1 MQDCIND
8 KTDERFIVH
17 YFFIKKS
24 HRKLENQYFTSDALN
39 VKNRAFLW
47 GDAVKVSFFV
57 RDGRL
62 IMDEECY
69 FFLMASMRKMR
80 MNIPLTY
87 TLEFFQ
93 SLFQKEVIDEK
104 GIQNG
109 IINFQVFRNQD
120 AVTLAKSSISYFY
133 EVEETEDMLAV
144 YHRPLELDL
153 IKEINVNNN
162 LLSNI
167 RVHCPENIYGA
178 IYAQENDLDDVIL
191 LNPNK
196 RIARTTSGN
205 LLFMEGDVIKVPKQT
220 EGAYISPLM
229 ENFVTFLHKNNL
241 ADIQEHEIIAF
252 ESQKAEEILMISDE
266 KGIFSVGKIRNKTFE
281 TSRFTELVE
290 SWKKS
295 FNS

>member
-1 MQDCIND
+1 M
-8 KTDERFIVH
+8 
-17 YFFIKKS
+17 
-24 HRKLENQYFTSDALN
+24 ENQYFTSDELN
-39 VKNRAFLW
+39 VKNRAFLL
-47 GDAVKVSFFV
+47 GDAVKVSFFI
-57 RDGRL
+57 RNSKL

-93 SLFQKEVIDEK
+93 TLFQKEVIEGK
-104 GIQNG
+104 NSKNA
-109 IINFQVFRNQD
+109 IINFQVFRNSD
-120 AVTLAKSSISYFY
+120 ELTLAKSSISYFY
-133 EVEETEDMLAV
+133 EVDEKDDILTIHQRL
-144 YHRPLELDL
+144 LELDL

-167 RVHCPENIYGA
+167 RVHCPENIYGG

-196 RIARTTSGN
+196 RIARSTSGN
-205 LLFMEGDVIKVPKQT
+205 LLFLEGNIIKVPKHS
-220 EGAYISPLM
+220 EGAYISPLL

-266 KGIFSVGKIRNKTFE
+266 KGIFSVGKIRNKTFGN
-281 TSRFTELVE
+281 SRFTELVE
-290 SWKKS
+290 KWKES
-295 FNS
+295 F

>member
-1 MQDCIND
+1 M
-8 KTDERFIVH
+8 
-17 YFFIKKS
+17 
-24 HRKLENQYFTSDALN
+24 ENQYFTSGELSVN
-39 VKNRAFLW
+39 NRAFLS

-57 RDGRL
+57 RDGKL

-93 SLFQKEVIDEK
+93 SLFQKDIIDGK
-104 GIQNG
+104 GTNNG
-109 IINFQVFRNQD
+109 IINFLVFRNSD
-120 AVTLAKSSISYFY
+120 GITLSKSSVSYFY
-133 EVEETEDMLAV
+133 EVSEMDDVLAV
-144 YHRPLELDL
+144 HQRPLELDL

-167 RVHCPENIYGA
+167 RVHSPENIYGG

-196 RIARTTSGN
+196 RIARTTFGN
-205 LLFMEGDVIKVPKQT
+205 LLFLEGDIIKVPKQT

-252 ESQKAEEILMISDE
+252 ESQKSEEILLISDE
-266 KGIFSVGKIRNKTFE
+266 KGIFSVGKIRNKTFGN
-281 TSRFTELVE
+281 SRFLEIVE
-290 SWKKS
+290 KWKES
-295 FNS
+295 F

>member
-1 MQDCIND
+1 
-8 KTDERFIVH
+8 
-17 YFFIKKS
+17 
-24 HRKLENQYFTSDALN
+24 
-39 VKNRAFLW
+39 
-47 GDAVKVSFFV
+47 
-57 RDGRL
+57 
-62 IMDEECY
+62 MDEECY

-93 SLFQKEVIDEK
+93 SLFQNDIIDGK
-104 GIQNG
+104 GIKNG
-109 IINFQVFRNQD
+109 IINFQVFRNND
-120 AVTLAKSSISYFY
+120 GLTLSKSSVSYFY
-133 EVEETEDMLAV
+133 EVKEKDVLAV
-144 YHRPLELDL
+144 HQRPLELDL

-167 RVHCPENIYGA
+167 RVHCPENIYGE

-205 LLFMEGDVIKVPKQT
+205 LLFLEGDIIKVPKQS

-252 ESQKAEEILMISDE
+252 ESQKAEEILLISDE

-281 TSRFTELVE
+281 SSRFLEMVE
-290 SWKKS
+290 NWKKS
-295 FNS
+295 F

>member
-1 MQDCIND
+1 M
-8 KTDERFIVH
+8 
-17 YFFIKKS
+17 
-24 HRKLENQYFTSDALN
+24 ENQYFTSDELQ
-39 VKNRAFLW
+39 VSNRAFLL

-57 RDGRL
+57 RDAKL
-62 IMDEECY
+62 IIDEECY

-80 MNIPLTY
+80 LNIPLTY

-93 SLFQKEVIDEK
+93 SLFQKDVIDGR
-104 GIQNG
+104 GIKNG
-109 IINFQVFRNQD
+109 IINFQVFRNSD
-120 AVTLAKSSISYFY
+120 GITLSKSSVSYFY
-133 EVEETEDMLAV
+133 EVEIMEDVLKV
-144 YHRPLELDL
+144 NERLLELDL

-167 RVHCPENIYGA
+167 RVHSPENIYGA

-196 RIARTTSGN
+196 RIARATSGN
-205 LLFMEGDVIKVPKQT
+205 LLFLEDNVIKVPKQT

-252 ESQKAEEILMISDE
+252 ESQKAEEILLISDE
-266 KGIFSVGKIRNKTFE
+266 KGIFSVGKIRNKTFGNA
-281 TSRFTELVE
+281 RFLELVE
-290 SWKKS
+290 SWKES
-295 FNS
+295 F

>member
-1 MQDCIND
+1 M
-8 KTDERFIVH
+8 
-17 YFFIKKS
+17 
-24 HRKLENQYFTSDALN
+24 ENTYFTSEDLQL
-39 VKNRAFLW
+39 KNRAFLL

-57 RDGRL
+57 RNSKL

-93 SLFQKEVIDEK
+93 TLFNEKVIQEK
-104 GIQNG
+104 SMENG
-109 IINFQVFRNQD
+109 IINFLVFRNSD
-120 AVTLAKSSISYFY
+120 GVTLAKSSVSYYF
-133 EVEETEDMLAV
+133 EINEMDDVLSV
-144 YHRPLELDL
+144 HQRPLELDL

-167 RVHCPENIYGA
+167 RVHCPENIYA
-178 IYAQENDLDDVIL
+178 EIYAQENDLDEVIL

-196 RIARTTSGN
+196 RIARSITGN
-205 LLFMEGDVIKVPKQT
+205 LLFLEGNVIKAVKQS

-266 KGIFSVGKIRNKTFE
+266 RGVFSVKKIRNKTFE
-281 TSRFTELVE
+281 NTRFTELIE
-290 SWKKS
+290 NWKKS
-295 FNS
+295 F

>member
-1 MQDCIND
+1 M
-8 KTDERFIVH
+8 
-17 YFFIKKS
+17 
-24 HRKLENQYFTSDALN
+24 ENQYFTSGEIP
-39 VKNRAFLW
+39 VKNRAFLL
-47 GDAVKVSFFV
+47 GDTVKAAFFV
-57 RDGRL
+57 RNAEL

-80 MNIPLTY
+80 MNIPLSY

-93 SLFQKEVIDEK
+93 SLFRKEVIELK
-104 GIQNG
+104 QIRNG
-109 IINFQVFRNQD
+109 IINFQVFRNTD
-120 AVTLAKSSISYFY
+120 GIILSKAPVSYFY
-133 EVEETEDMLAV
+133 EVSEMTDVLAV
-144 YHRPLELDL
+144 HSRPLELDL

-167 RVHCPENIYGA
+167 RVHSPENIYAG

-205 LLFMEGDVIKVPKQT
+205 LLFLEGNIIKVPKQT

-252 ESQKAEEILMISDE
+252 ESQKAEEILLISDE
-266 KGIFSVGKIRNKTFE
+266 KGLFTVGKIRNKTFGNN
-281 TSRFTELVE
+281 RFAELTEA
-290 SWKKS
+290 WTKS
-295 FNS
+295 FS

>member
-1 MQDCIND
+1 M
-8 KTDERFIVH
+8 
-17 YFFIKKS
+17 
-24 HRKLENQYFTSDALN
+24 ENQYFTSDEIA
-39 VKNRAFLW
+39 VRNRAFLS
-47 GDAVKVSFFV
+47 GDTVKVSFFI
-57 RDGRL
+57 RNGNL

-80 MNIPLTY
+80 LNIPLTY

-93 SLFQKEVIDEK
+93 SLFQKELIDGK
-104 GIQNG
+104 GIKNG
-109 IINFQVFRNQD
+109 IINFQVFRNLD
-120 AVTLAKSSISYFY
+120 GMTLSKSSVSYFY
-133 EVEETEDMLAV
+133 EVTEMSDVLAV
-144 YHRPLELDL
+144 HERALELDL

-167 RVHCPENIYGA
+167 RVHSPENIYGE

-196 RIARTTSGN
+196 RIARTTFGN
-205 LLFMEGDVIKVPKQT
+205 LLFLEGNVIKIPKQT

-252 ESQKAEEILMISDE
+252 ESQKAEEILLISDE
-266 KGIFSVGKIRNKTFE
+266 KGIFTVGKIRNKTFGNTRLKE
-281 TSRFTELVE
+281 LTEN
-290 SWKKS
+290 WRNS
-295 FNS
+295 FL

>member
-1 MQDCIND
+1 M
-8 KTDERFIVH
+8 
-17 YFFIKKS
+17 
-24 HRKLENQYFTSDALN
+24 ENKYFTSGELKVN
-39 VKNRAFLW
+39 NRAFLF

-57 RDGRL
+57 RNAKL

-93 SLFQKEVIDEK
+93 SLFQKDVIEGK
-104 GIQNG
+104 EIENG
-109 IINFQVFRNQD
+109 IINFQVYRNQD
-120 AVTLAKSSISYFY
+120 ELTLAKSSVSYFY
-133 EVEETEDMLAV
+133 EVNEVEDVLNV
-144 YHRPLELDL
+144 HSRPLELDL

-167 RVHCPENIYGA
+167 RVHSPENIYGG

-205 LLFMEGDVIKVPKQT
+205 LLFLEGNVIKVPKQT

-252 ESQKAEEILMISDE
+252 ESQKAEEILLISDE

-281 TSRFTELVE
+281 SSRFSKMVE
-290 SWKKS
+290 SWRNS
-295 FNS
+295 F

>member
-1 MQDCIND
+1 M
-8 KTDERFIVH
+8 
-17 YFFIKKS
+17 
-24 HRKLENQYFTSDALN
+24 ENQYFTSDELN
-39 VKNRAFLW
+39 VKNRAFLL

-57 RDGRL
+57 REGKL
-62 IMDEECY
+62 IMEEECY

-93 SLFQKEVIDEK
+93 SLFQKDVIDGK
-104 GIQNG
+104 GIENG
-109 IINFQVFRNQD
+109 IINFQVFRNSD
-120 AVTLAKSSISYFY
+120 ELTLAKSSISYFY
-133 EVEETEDMLAV
+133 EVEEKEDILDL
-144 YHRPLELDL
+144 HQRPLELDL

-167 RVHCPENIYGA
+167 RVHCPENIYGR

-196 RIARTTSGN
+196 RIARSTSGN
-205 LLFMEGDVIKVPKQT
+205 LLFLEGDVIKVPKQS

-229 ENFVTFLHKNNL
+229 ESFVTFLHKNNL

-266 KGIFSVGKIRNKTFE
+266 KGMFSVGKIRSKTFE
-281 TSRFTELVE
+281 NSRFLELVE
-290 SWKKS
+290 KWKKS
-295 FNS
+295 F

>member
-1 MQDCIND
+1 M
-8 KTDERFIVH
+8 
-17 YFFIKKS
+17 
-24 HRKLENQYFTSDALN
+24 ENQYFTSDTLN

-47 GDAVKVSFFV
+47 GDTVKVSFFV
-57 RDGRL
+57 KNGGL

-93 SLFQKEVIDEK
+93 NIFQQDIIDGK

-109 IINFQVFRNQD
+109 IINFQVFRNTD
-120 AVTLAKSSISYFY
+120 GVTLAKSSVSYFY
-133 EVEETEDMLAV
+133 EVVEMDDVLAV
-144 YHRPLELDL
+144 HGRPLEMDL

-167 RVHCPENIYGA
+167 RVHCPENIYGG

-196 RIARTTSGN
+196 RIARATSGN
-205 LLFMEGDVIKVPKQT
+205 LLFLEGNVIKVPKQS

-229 ENFVTFLHKNNL
+229 ENFVTHLHKNNL

-281 TSRFTELVE
+281 NTRFTELVE
-290 SWKKS
+290 SWRNS
-295 FNS
+295 FQ

>member
-1 MQDCIND
+1 M
-8 KTDERFIVH
+8 
-17 YFFIKKS
+17 
-24 HRKLENQYFTSDALN
+24 ENQYFTSDEIVAG
-39 VKNRAFLW
+39 NRAFLS
-47 GDAVKVSFFV
+47 GDTVKVSFFI
-57 RDGRL
+57 RNGNL

-80 MNIPLTY
+80 LNIPLSY

-93 SLFQKEVIDEK
+93 SLFRKEVIDGK
-104 GIQNG
+104 GIGNG
-109 IINFQVFRNQD
+109 IINFQVFRNSD
-120 AVTLAKSSISYFY
+120 GITLSKSSVSYLY
-133 EVEETEDMLAV
+133 DITEKVDVLAV
-144 YHRPLELDL
+144 HERALELDL

-167 RVHCPENIYGA
+167 RVHSPENIYGS

-196 RIARTTSGN
+196 RIARTTTGN
-205 LLFMEGDVIKVPKQT
+205 LLFLEGDVIKVPKQT

-252 ESQKAEEILMISDE
+252 ESQKAEEILLISDE
-266 KGIFSVGKIRNKTFE
+266 KGIYSVGKIRNKTFGN
-281 TSRFTELVE
+281 TRFKELTE
-290 SWKKS
+290 SWRNS
-295 FNS
+295 FL

>member
-1 MQDCIND
+1 M
-8 KTDERFIVH
+8 
-17 YFFIKKS
+17 
-24 HRKLENQYFTSDALN
+24 ENQYFTSGEVP
-39 VKNRAFLW
+39 VKNRAFLA

-57 RDGRL
+57 RDAQL

-93 SLFQKEVIDEK
+93 SLFQKEIIDGK
-104 GIQNG
+104 GVKNG
-109 IINFQVFRNQD
+109 IIHFQVFRNSD
-120 AVTLAKSSISYFY
+120 GITLSKSMISYFY
-133 EVEETEDMLAV
+133 EVTEMNDVLSV
-144 YHRPLELDL
+144 HDRLLELDL

-167 RVHCPENIYGA
+167 RVHSPENIYGE

-196 RIARTTSGN
+196 RIARTTLGN
-205 LLFMEGDVIKVPKQT
+205 LLFLEGDVIKVPKQT

-229 ENFVTFLHKNNL
+229 ENFVTFLHKNKL
-241 ADIQEHEIIAF
+241 VDIQEHEIIAF
-252 ESQKAEEILMISDE
+252 ESQKAEEILMISEE
-266 KGIFSVGKIRNKTFE
+266 KGIFCVGKIRNKTFE
-281 TSRFTELVE
+281 ASRFLKWVE
-290 SWKKS
+290 SWKQS
-295 FNS
+295 F

>member
-1 MQDCIND
+1 M
-8 KTDERFIVH
+8 
-17 YFFIKKS
+17 
-24 HRKLENQYFTSDALN
+24 ENQYFTSDELN
-39 VKNRAFLW
+39 VKNRAFLI
-47 GDAVKVSFFV
+47 GDAVKVSFFI
-57 RDGRL
+57 RKAQL

-93 SLFQKEVIDEK
+93 SLFQREVIEGK
-104 GIQNG
+104 GIENG
-109 IINFQVFRNQD
+109 IINFQVFRNSD
-120 AVTLAKSSISYFY
+120 GVTLSKSSISYFY
-133 EVEETEDMLAV
+133 EVDEKDDVLAL
-144 YHRPLELDL
+144 HTRPLELDL
-153 IKEINVNNN
+153 TKEINVNNN

-167 RVHCPENIYGA
+167 RVHCPENIYGQ

-196 RIARTTSGN
+196 RIARSTSGN
-205 LLFMEGDVIKVPKQT
+205 LLFLEGNVIKIPKQS

-266 KGIFSVGKIRNKTFE
+266 KGMFSVGKIRNKTFE
-281 TSRFTELVE
+281 SSRFLELVGKWKE
-290 SWKKS
+290 S
-295 FNS
+295 F